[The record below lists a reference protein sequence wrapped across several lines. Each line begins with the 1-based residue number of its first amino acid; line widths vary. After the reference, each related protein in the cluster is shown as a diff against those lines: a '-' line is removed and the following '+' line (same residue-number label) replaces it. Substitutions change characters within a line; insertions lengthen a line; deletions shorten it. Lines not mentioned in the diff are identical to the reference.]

1 MKNAEELKHKA
12 AIFLE
17 EKWNI
22 SGDTQV
28 ELDHNLED
36 LPEEIREGGAV
47 DLHDIMADFVTE
59 HDNELISEIE
69 KKIAIEGQEMMDKK
83 KELKKEKIMEMW
95 DSWETYYGGRTTALT
110 EIINLIKET

>member
-28 ELDHNLED
+28 DLDHNLED

-47 DLHDIMADFVTE
+47 DLHDIMADFVTD

-69 KKIAIEGQEMMDKK
+69 KKME
-83 KELKKEKIMEMW
+83 KESQHKSKQNRVFHQ
-95 DSWETYYGGRTTALT
+95 GRYDLLT
-110 EIINLIKET
+110 EIINLIREK

>member
-1 MKNAEELKHKA
+1 MKSDVFNVFWDRLQFNTVRA
-12 AIFLE
+12 AF
-17 EKWNI
+17 
-22 SGDTQV
+22 
-28 ELDHNLED
+28 NLA
-36 LPEEIREGGAV
+36 IA
-47 DLHDIMADFVTE
+47 E

-110 EIINLIKET
+110 EIINLIKEK